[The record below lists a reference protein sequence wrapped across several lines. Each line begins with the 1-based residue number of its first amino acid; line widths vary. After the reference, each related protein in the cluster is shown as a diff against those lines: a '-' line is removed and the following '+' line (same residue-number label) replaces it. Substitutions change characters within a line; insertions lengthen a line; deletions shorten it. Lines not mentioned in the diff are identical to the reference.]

1 MNDKLRK
8 RLIDGINVM
17 SNPIMI
23 VVVVAIM
30 LVCGFWAMDEITP
43 LLWII
48 AGAYLLLSVIGGQLA
63 KCGSK

>member
-48 AGAYLLLSVIGGQLA
+48 AGACLLLSVIGGQLA